1 MQMLISF
8 RLIALKL
15 TIITNKLSYLV
26 QKLLYS
32 VVYMEIMITFVP
44 YTNRNKKED
53 EINTERRRDNELFL
67 G

>member
-32 VVYMEIMITFVP
+32 VAYMEIMITFVP

-53 EINTERRRDNELFL
+53 EINTERRRDNEFFL

>member
-53 EINTERRRDNELFL
+53 EINTERRRDNEFFL